1 MGCTRHDV
9 QPKQPFINTY
19 GSLHVARARLIKSY
33 EIRSHCESRIAYIS
47 RVKTRQ
53 FHTDSSKAVDSHVKR
68 PTARAHSGQRVLRP
82 SHCALAPQPEIP
94 GFASSDGQPSATIE
108 APENSGDNIYVRFAS
123 SSLDGTPLDR
133 SWVTYD
139 ELISG
144 GKLRLSMASEPD
156 TRGNENI
163 SHWTPT
169 EL

>member
-1 MGCTRHDV
+1 MCIRDR
-9 QPKQPFINTY
+9 TY
-19 GSLHVARARLIKSY
+19 TIGSPSF
-33 EIRSHCESRIAYIS
+33 RSAAL
-47 RVKTRQ
+47 
-53 FHTDSSKAVDSHVKR
+53 HTDGK
-68 PTARAHSGQRVLRP
+68 
-82 SHCALAPQPEIP
+82 
-94 GFASSDGQPSATIE
+94 PSATIE
-108 APENSGDNIYVRFAS
+108 APENSGDNIYVRFDR